1 MMNIPID
8 PGESIHS
15 YSTVHLETKEEFTEV
30 TKVTSNKIQYKIN
43 GISKCVQIYS
53 KNRVK
58 AADYASENFI
68 KKF

>member
-1 MMNIPID
+1 MCPN
-8 PGESIHS
+8 
-15 YSTVHLETKEEFTEV
+15 LQFTE
-30 TKVTSNKIQYKIN
+30 NKK
-43 GISKCVQIYS
+43 KVQIY